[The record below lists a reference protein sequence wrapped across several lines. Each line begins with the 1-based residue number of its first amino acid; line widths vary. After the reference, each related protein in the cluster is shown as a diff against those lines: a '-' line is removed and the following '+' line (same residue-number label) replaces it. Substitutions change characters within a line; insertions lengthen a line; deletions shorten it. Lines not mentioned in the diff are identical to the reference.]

1 MPTQGLPKQDGQCN
15 TLIETQ
21 ALLTLPIVRAFAAH
35 ATTTPSADFCYAV
48 RTPLDVLSHEYVTH
62 SRSPAISS
70 TAVHA
75 RPPDLP
81 PVPLMDM
88 GFPIVCSLARHRRPL
103 HPVLVHRPACL
114 LYASS
119 RPHLAMTPLR
129 FATLHLHQVGRGL
142 SPPSCRTCTAYI
154 GIGGRVTSPP
164 LPHHRTG
171 GSRIRRFDKFV
182 PRITTWAGRSQFGDA
197 VRVSLLGLASVAAS
211 PRCAYPRP
219 AEAGWPVQYPH
230 RDPSTTDPSYRSGLR
245 RSRDYYALC

>member
-1 MPTQGLPKQDGQCN
+1 MGWAFAVWGRRAGFTSRVSIRCGFTALCLPKDLPKQDGQCN

-142 SPPSCRTCTAYI
+142 SPPSCRTCTAY
-154 GIGGRVTSPP
+154 
-164 LPHHRTG
+164 
-171 GSRIRRFDKFV
+171 KQN
-182 PRITTWAGRSQFGDA
+182 A
-197 VRVSLLGLASVAAS
+197 
-211 PRCAYPRP
+211 
-219 AEAGWPVQYPH
+219 
-230 RDPSTTDPSYRSGLR
+230 R
-245 RSRDYYALC
+245 RSARQSQA

>member
-35 ATTTPSADFCYAV
+35 ATTTPSADFCCVV
-48 RTPLDVLSHEYVTH
+48 RPPLDVLSHDSATH

-88 GFPIVCSLARHRRPL
+88 GFPTLCSLARHRRPL

-119 RPHLAMTPLR
+119 RPHLAATPLR

-142 SPPSCRTCTAYI
+142 SPPSCRTCTAYKEKS
-154 GIGGRVTSPP
+154 GSPEPLTKRQGRE
-164 LPHHRTG
+164 
-171 GSRIRRFDKFV
+171 
-182 PRITTWAGRSQFGDA
+182 GRSQG
-197 VRVSLLGLASVAAS
+197 RRCKMS
-211 PRCAYPRP
+211 PRLAPGCSL
-219 AEAGWPVQYPH
+219 WK
-230 RDPSTTDPSYRSGLR
+230 S
-245 RSRDYYALC
+245 